1 LAVCKNRGSK
11 MGITFENNKICE
23 YDINSSDTFEEAES
37 KYILGGF
44 GE

>member
-1 LAVCKNRGSK
+1 
-11 MGITFENNKICE
+11 MIFETNKTCD
-23 YDINSSDTFEEAES
+23 YDINSSDNFEESES